1 MGPVIIMFNKKTIRE
16 IDVKNKKVIVRVDFN
31 VPLDDDL
38 DITDD
43 TRIRLSLPTIEYLR
57 NNDARIILMSHL
69 GRPKGKP
76 EDRFRLDPVAKRLE
90 ELTGARVKKFD
101 ETFSLEIKDYID
113 KSMSDDEIVILEN
126 LRFSPGEKENDRD
139 FSKSLASL
147 ADIYVDDAFG
157 AAHRAHASVVGIP
170 EFLPAVSGLLMEK
183 EVETLTALL
192 ESPQRPFLTILGG
205 SKVSDKIKVIKN
217 LMEKVDSL
225 ILGGGMTY
233 TFLKAQ
239 GYEIG
244 KSICENDQLDYA
256 RDMIEL
262 AKKNDV
268 NFLLP
273 VDITIASEFDKNS
286 EKKVVSIDSIPA
298 GWMGLDIGIRSIE
311 IFKKE
316 IQNAST
322 IFWNGPVGVF
332 EWEKFSSGTK
342 NIALAVA
349 ESNAITVVGGGDTVA
364 AVKKYDV
371 SDKISH
377 VSSGGGA
384 AMELLEGKLLPGIEV
399 LNDK

>member
-1 MGPVIIMFNKKTIRE
+1 MGPVTIMFGKKTIRE
-16 IDVKNKKVIVRVDFN
+16 IDIKNKKVIMRVDFN

-38 DITDD
+38 NIADD
-43 TRIRLSLPTIEYLR
+43 TRIKLSLPTIEYLR
-57 NNDARIILMSHL
+57 KNNAKIILMSHL

-76 EDRFRLDPVAKRLE
+76 EDRFKLDPAAKRLE
-90 ELTGARVKKFD
+90 ELTGFKVKKFD
-101 ETFSLEIKDYID
+101 EIFSLEIKDYID
-113 KSMSDDEIVILEN
+113 KSMSDDEIIILEN
-126 LRFSPGEKENDRD
+126 LRFNPGEKENNRD

-147 ADIYVDDAFG
+147 ADIFVDDAFG
-157 AAHRAHASVVGIP
+157 AAHRAHASVVGVP
-170 EFLPAVSGLLMEK
+170 EFLPAVSGLLLEK

-217 LMEKVDSL
+217 LLGKVDSL

-244 KSICENDQLDYA
+244 KSICEDDQLDYA
-256 RDMIEL
+256 RDMIGL
-262 AKKNDV
+262 AKKNNV

-273 VDITIASEFDKNS
+273 VDITIASEFNENS

-298 GWMGLDIGIRSIE
+298 DWMGLDIGNRSCE
-311 IFKKE
+311 IFNKE

-349 ESNAITVVGGGDTVA
+349 ESSAITVVGGGDTVA
-364 AVKKYDV
+364 AIKKYDV

-377 VSSGGGA
+377 ISSGGGA
-384 AMELLEGKLLPGIEV
+384 SMELLEGKLLPGIEA

>member
-1 MGPVIIMFNKKTIRE
+1 MFDKKTISE
-16 IDVKNKKVIVRVDFN
+16 INIKNKKVIVRVDFN

-38 DITDD
+38 NITDD
-43 TRIRLSLPTIEYLR
+43 TRIKLSLPTIQYLR
-57 NNDARIILMSHL
+57 NNNAKIILISHL

-101 ETFSLEIKDYID
+101 ETFSLEIRDYIN
-113 KSMSDDEIVILEN
+113 KNMSADEIVILEN
-126 LRFSPGEKENDRD
+126 LRFDPGEKENDED
-139 FSKSLASL
+139 FSRSLASL
-147 ADIYVDDAFG
+147 ADIFVNDAFG
-157 AAHRAHASVVGIP
+157 AAHRVHASVVGIP
-170 EFLPAVSGLLMEK
+170 EFLPAVSGLLLEK

-239 GYEIG
+239 GHEIG
-244 KSICENDQLDYA
+244 QSICEDDQLDYA

-262 AKKNDV
+262 AKRNNV
-268 NFLLP
+268 NLLLP
-273 VDITIASEFDKNS
+273 VDIIIAPEFDENS

-298 GWMGLDIGIRSIE
+298 DWIGLDIGEKSSE
-311 IFKKE
+311 IFEKE
-316 IQNAST
+316 IQSAST

-332 EWEKFSSGTK
+332 EWEKFSNGTK

-349 ESNAITVVGGGDTVA
+349 KSNAITVVGGGDTVA
-364 AVKKYDV
+364 AIKKYDV

-377 VSSGGGA
+377 ISSGGGA
-384 AMELLEGKLLPGIEV
+384 SMELLEGRLLPGIEA
-399 LNDK
+399 LDDK